1 MRLRGTFTAAMMAAV
16 TLLAGVTGVGTAMA
30 AEPADG
36 ILLTAAEGTTLEN
49 HTFDAYLL
57 GTYSNPTMSADGST
71 VDNVTVTAADDDVNT
86 WVETALKAN
95 SVDVTAPYAVGT
107 LARLSTTM
115 DAAKLRAIAKS
126 LAESASKPAPAKSV
140 QAQVRARRWMWRT
153 AGI

>member
-1 MRLRGTFTAAMMAAV
+1 
-16 TLLAGVTGVGTAMA
+16 MA

-49 HTFDAYLL
+49 HMFDAYLL
-57 GTYSNPTMSADGST
+57 GTYSNLTMSTDGST
-71 VDNVTVTAADDDVNT
+71 VDMVTVTAADDDVNT
-86 WVETALKAN
+86 WVEEALTAN
-95 SVDVTAPYAVGT
+95 SVTVTAPYDAVGT

-140 QAQVRARRWMWRT
+140 QGSGESMMLDVADGWYLIVDSNGLPMLTRSM
-153 AGI
+153 